1 MPTYKPESCISRGY
15 MGFLISFT
23 IRVIQKFLK
32 CLILTPST
40 FHSLHVFKVFLHP
53 KVTSSVAR
61 SHQNCTVSGNFTPP
75 SFWLYIRT
83 VVKSPFGILRN
94 PLVRKC
100 ICTQCKSQKGE
111 DVVSLVASSREVSR
125 HGDFLIVLGFTAFNP

>member
-23 IRVIQKFLK
+23 IRVIQKSLK
-32 CLILTPST
+32 CLISTPST
-40 FHSLHVFKVFLHP
+40 SFSIHCMSSRYFCILYFL
-53 KVTSSVAR
+53 VTSSVAR

-111 DVVSLVASSREVSR
+111 DVVSLVASSWEVS
-125 HGDFLIVLGFTAFNP
+125 GMEIF